1 MAGIRIEGNTSGN
14 VAEVNSS
21 NEIKVALATGSV
33 PANVGAIRVFSENDP
48 GSVTGDVYLKSP
60 ETSSDFRLRVGL
72 DNLLFGDTF
81 NATAQNT
88 GTWKYLFTTMTA
100 TMSGGSVLFNANSTG
115 TTTTGCM
122 LQSWQHFPMFG
133 ASGLYWEATGQ
144 ITAAPQAN
152 QNYCAGF
159 GFGATA
165 TAEPSDGI
173 YFRLNAGGLY
183 GVVKFNGSETVA
195 QLLTAS
201 IPANTNAKYVIA
213 VNQREV
219 EFWVDDVLMADV
231 ETPNAQAQMNLCGA
245 LPIFFLFYNSG
256 TVSGAPQMQVK
267 VGTVNVSLQDLDCT
281 RQFSHQMAGMGLAY
295 QGMNGGTMGS
305 LANYANS
312 ANPTAA
318 VPTNTT
324 AALGTGL
331 GGQFWHTNTLAVTPV
346 DGIVCSYQNPVG
358 AVNQTARQMVISK
371 VRIDT
376 AVQTTLAN
384 AGGAVYVWGLAWG
397 HTAVSLATAE
407 SASFANNTAKAPR
420 RIPLGVQGAIGALAQ
435 GSVLQT
441 IDVDLDHCPI
451 VVNPGEFVA
460 VVVKN
465 IGTVGTAGVLHHQI
479 LIGHHFI

>member
-1 MAGIRIEGNTSGN
+1 MAGIRIEGNTSGR
-14 VAEVNSS
+14 VVEVTTAQ
-21 NEIKVALATGSV
+21 ELKVALDTGST
-33 PANVGAIRVFSENDP
+33 PANVGAVRAFSENDP
-48 GSVTGDVYLKSP
+48 GSVTGEVYLKSP

-88 GTWKYLFTTMTA
+88 GTWKHLFTTMTA
-100 TMSGGSVLFNANSTG
+100 TMAGGSVLFNANSTA

-122 LQSWQHFPMFG
+122 LQTWQHFPMFG

-144 ITAAPQAN
+144 ITSAPLAN

-159 GFGATA
+159 GLGATA
-165 TAEPSDGI
+165 TVEPTDGI
-173 YFRLNAGGLY
+173 YFRLNSGGLY

-201 IPANTNAKYVIA
+201 IPASTNAKYVIA

-219 EFWVDDVLMADV
+219 EFWVDDVLMADI
-231 ETPNAQAQMNLCGA
+231 ETPNAQAQMNLCGS
-245 LPIFFLFYNSG
+245 LPAFFQFYNSG
-256 TVSGAPQMQVK
+256 TVTGAPQMQVK
-267 VGTVNVSLQDLDCT
+267 VGTVNISLQDLDCT
-281 RQFSHQMAGMGLAY
+281 RQFSHQMSAMGLAY
-295 QGMNGGTMGS
+295 QGLNGGTMGT
-305 LANYANS
+305 LAAYANS

-324 AALGTGL
+324 AALGSGL
-331 GGQFWHTNTLAVTPV
+331 GGQFWHTNTLALNT
-346 DGIVCSYQNPVG
+346 DGIVCSYQNPAG
-358 AVNQTARQMVISK
+358 GVNQTPRQLVISK

-384 AGGAVYVWGLAWG
+384 AGGAVYVWGLAYG
-397 HTAVSLATAE
+397 HTAVSLGTAE

-420 RIPLGVQGAIGALAQ
+420 RVPIGVQTAVGALAQ
-435 GSVLQT
+435 GSLLQT
-441 IDVDLDHCPI
+441 LDLDLDQCPI

-460 VVVKN
+460 VFVKN
-465 IGTVGTAGVLHHQI
+465 IGTVGTAGVLHHHVF
-479 LIGHHFI
+479 IGHHFV